1 MLIPGQANLVLPCVY
16 VFNCVHSAHIMDIA
30 HVYTAPNFTIH
41 RVNDIQFGCS
51 GTGI

>member
-1 MLIPGQANLVLPCVY
+1 MLIPGQANLVLTCVY